1 MLAVRGPV
9 LPVEGAPLFLETE
22 EKRQSSPPGATPV
35 FELNRTS
42 IYRDTDGRIRVE
54 REGSS
59 PMIEILDPIGGVIT
73 ILLPVPALAFRA
85 ILPKFDPEN
94 PAATTSAAPAAML
107 PSTSNTESLG
117 NRTFEGIEFAGS
129 RVTTITGT
137 NEAITGVEERWV
149 SAELGVIGMTSFS
162 SPTAGERTARIRNV
176 IRGEP
181 DPALF
186 VIPPNYT
193 IQQELAIP

>member
-9 LPVEGAPLFLETE
+9 LPVVGAPLFLETE
-22 EKRQSSPPGATPV
+22 EKRQSPPGATPV
-35 FELNRTS
+35 FELNRTT
-42 IYRDTDGRIRVE
+42 IYRDADGRIRIE
-54 REGSS
+54 REDPS

-85 ILPKFDPEN
+85 ILPTLDLEN
-94 PAATTSAAPAAML
+94 PVAKTSVGPASTL

-117 NRTFEGIEFAGS
+117 NRTFEGIEFSGS
-129 RVTTITGT
+129 RVTTITGAH
-137 NEAITGVEERWV
+137 EAITGVEERWV
-149 SAELGVIGMTSFS
+149 SVELGVIGMTSFS
-162 SPTAGERTARIRNV
+162 SPAAGERTARIRNV

-193 IQQELAIP
+193 IQQELPSG